1 MNSTSIRARVS
12 VPSTRLLR
20 SLQATLCWGVL
31 TLSGVA
37 QAHPG
42 HSLGDATVSHLLTSP
57 NHLATLALFGL
68 GLFVG
73 AQFVQRRLPRRALQ
87 CGGAVT
93 LACAA
98 VLWGMQA

>member
-1 MNSTSIRARVS
+1 MNSTNLVARVS
-12 VPSTRLLR
+12 VKSARFVR
-20 SLQATLCWGVL
+20 SLETTLCLGVL
-31 TLSGVA
+31 ALAGAA

-42 HSLGDATVSHLLTSP
+42 HSLGDASVSHVLTSP
-57 NHLATLALFGL
+57 NHLAALAMFGL

-73 AQFVQRRLPRRALQ
+73 AQFVQRQLPRRALQ

-98 VLWGMQA
+98 VLWGMRG